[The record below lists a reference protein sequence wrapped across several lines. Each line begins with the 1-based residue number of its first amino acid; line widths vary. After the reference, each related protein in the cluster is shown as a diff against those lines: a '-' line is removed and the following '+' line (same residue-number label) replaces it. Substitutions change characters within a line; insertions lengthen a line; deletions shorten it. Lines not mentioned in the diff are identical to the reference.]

1 MLDKDWV
8 WHDFMNAI
16 EDGEISSLLKG
27 IKEKVG
33 NSVEINIL
41 IDIPKINKSREITL
55 KDQAFSDLE
64 SGATVILE
72 SLPQWLRNIEDIEW
86 YWIDIYLQF
95 RIKKIPP
102 QTGGEWTD
110 YEIVEQLLVPFEKWV
125 R

>member
-1 MLDKDWV
+1 
-8 WHDFMNAI
+8 MNAI
-16 EDGEISSLLKG
+16 EVGEISSLLKG
-27 IKEKVG
+27 KKEKVG

-102 QTGGEWTD
+102 QIGGEWTD